1 MRFQRKLKLP
11 IVVCCEDSR
20 QLDAP
25 QSELDGW
32 NLTVTCSSKG
42 GVDWDEAI
50 AKIPPAFRERCVKK
64 ARKGTISQL

>member
-1 MRFQRKLKLP
+1 
-11 IVVCCEDSR
+11 
-20 QLDAP
+20 LDAP

-50 AKIPPAFRERCVKK
+50 AKIPPTFRESCVKSEK
-64 ARKGTISQL
+64 STISQL